1 MVEQTNEEKE
11 VDDAAKINKAS
22 SQDLENAKDAAEV
35 WVIKMEFITDTPN
48 LE

>member
-11 VDDAAKINKAS
+11 VDDAAKINEAGS
-22 SQDLENAKDAAEV
+22 RELENAMDAAEV
-35 WVIKMEFITDTPN
+35 WVIKREFITDTPN